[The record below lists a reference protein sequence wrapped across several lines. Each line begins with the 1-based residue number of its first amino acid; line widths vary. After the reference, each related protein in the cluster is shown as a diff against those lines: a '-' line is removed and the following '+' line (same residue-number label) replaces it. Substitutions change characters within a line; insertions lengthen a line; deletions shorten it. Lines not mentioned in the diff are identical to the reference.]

1 MIPGAARRAGPSDV
15 SSTIKNEVAVAL
27 IEQTITDQVRQT
39 AVSGGSACSYNLA
52 LLAQLRKLKLP
63 FNNRVGPSENVYRG
77 LPCPRLLAQYF
88 EPVPGYGLAVY
99 DYRVVPGHH
108 SCFIT
113 VQLHLRDL
121 LIKAGGAGIK
131 ELLVVLLDFCF
142 SAHHFESGQQLDK
155 NRIRGKLGCDASG
168 IFLIV
173 KLDAL
178 RDEGCSRRLKVLRTV
193 LLGSGGQS
201 CPDCYGYNGKQ
212 ELPCRGH
219 AHCLQ
224 EINHKEV
231 TNIGRTSK
239 NEKHSVAGILRYSEL
254 PIRVFSTIS

>member
-1 MIPGAARRAGPSDV
+1 MIAAKRINDPWAPLERWGPPDV
-15 SSTIKNEVAVAL
+15 GSASKNEVAVAL
-27 IEQTITDQVRQT
+27 IEQSISDQVRQT
-39 AVSGGSACSYNLA
+39 AVLGGSACSYNLA
-52 LLAQLRKLKLP
+52 MWAQLRKLKLP

-77 LPCPRLLAQYF
+77 LPYPRLLAQYF
-88 EPVPGYGLAVY
+88 EPVPGYGLAVC
-99 DYRVVPGHH
+99 DYRVIPDHH

-121 LIKAGGAGIK
+121 LIKAGGAGVK

-142 SAHHFESGQQLDK
+142 SAHHFESGQKLDK
-155 NRIRGKLGCDASG
+155 NRIRGKLGCDAGG

-201 CPDCYGYNGKQ
+201 CPDRYGYNGKQ
-212 ELPCRGH
+212 ELHCRGH
-219 AHCLQ
+219 AHGLQ
-224 EINHKEV
+224 EVNHKEG
-231 TNIGRTSK
+231 TK
-239 NEKHSVAGILRYSEL
+239 YSAN
-254 PIRVFSTIS
+254 P